1 MRAMLFIAFF
11 ILLLVSIFI
20 INVDAL
26 QQTATEVIIDIKPGE
41 TKTFEWGLKSDE
53 ENEVTTVELSADR
66 KGSEFLSFEKILE
79 IEPQQLVYTTITVSI
94 PDDYPGGIELKPKL
108 HATQLAAADIGGI
121 SFNIKMGKVVNLNIG
136 LNDNPDLWVDWQT
149 IEASQEEQMMTEIEQ
164 TPTKDQSSLE
174 TTGGGCLIATA
185 TFGSELAPQV
195 QMLRELRDNTILGT
209 QSGTTFMTGFNQ
221 LYYSFSPTVADWER
235 QNPAFKELVKLTI
248 TPMLATLSIL
258 NYVDIDSEAQMLGWG
273 LSIIALNLIMYVAA
287 PATAVCKVCKHLKGS
302 K

>member
-1 MRAMLFIAFF
+1 MRTILFIAFF
-11 ILLLVSIFI
+11 ILLLVSIV
-20 INVDAL
+20 NTVDAL

-79 IEPQQLVYTTITVSI
+79 IEPQQVVYTTITVSI

-108 HATQLAAADIGGI
+108 HATQFGAEDIGGVV
-121 SFNIKMGKVVNLNIG
+121 FNIKMGKVVNLNIG

-174 TTGGGCLIATA
+174 TTEGGGCLIATA
-185 TFGSELAPQV
+185 AFGSELAPQV
-195 QMLRELRDNTILGT
+195 QMLRELRDNTVLGT
-209 QSGTTFMTGFNQ
+209 QSGTIFMTGFNL

-248 TPMLATLSIL
+248 TPMLTTLSIL
-258 NYVDIDSEAQMLGWG
+258 SYVDIDSEAEMLGWG
-273 LSIIALNLIMYVAA
+273 LGVIAINLTMYVAA
-287 PATAVCKVCKHLKGS
+287 PATAACICKHLKGR

>member
-1 MRAMLFIAFF
+1 MKLEIFSIFS
-11 ILLLVSIFI
+11 LLLLSIFI

-26 QQTATEVIIDIKPGE
+26 QQTAAEVIIDIKPGE

-66 KGSEFLSFEKILE
+66 QGFEFLSFEKILE
-79 IEPQQLVYTTITVSI
+79 IEPQQVVYTTITVSI

-108 HATQLAAADIGGI
+108 HATQLGAAEIGGAL
-121 SFNIKMGKVVNLNIG
+121 FNIKMGKVVNLNIG

-149 IEASQEEQMMTEIEQ
+149 IEASQEEQMMTEIGQ

-174 TTGGGCLIATA
+174 TTEGGGCLIATA
-185 TFGSELAPQV
+185 AFGSELAPQV

-209 QSGTTFMTGFNQ
+209 QSGTAFMTGFNQ
-221 LYYSFSPTVADWER
+221 LYYSFSPTIADWER

-248 TPMLATLSIL
+248 TPMLTTISIL
-258 NYVDIDSEAQMLGWG
+258 NYVDIDSESQMLGWG
-273 LSIIALNLIMYVAA
+273 LSIIALNLTMYVAA
-287 PATAVCKVCKHLKGS
+287 PVTAVCKVCKHLKGR